1 MSRTSRA
8 VAIGYP
14 HHVTQRGNNRQAA
27 FIDDQDRFTYLDL
40 LKQYA
45 AKSSLDLWAYCLMSN
60 HVHLLVVPHTE
71 DALAC
76 GVGLANQV
84 YTRYVNRKY
93 FRSGRLWQ
101 NRFFSCIV
109 DTDEYLWC
117 VARYIENNPVKAG
130 LSNLAENYRWSSAKH
145 HVEGEPDLVLSSPD
159 WLDESARENYRKFL
173 REDDQRTTDM
183 INQATRS
190 GRPLCGP
197 DTLQKL
203 EGLLGRRWGHS
214 K

>member
-1 MSRTSRA
+1 MPRTSRA
-8 VAIGYP
+8 VAVGYP
-14 HHVTQRGNNRQAA
+14 HHVTQRGNNRQPV
-27 FIDDQDRFTYLDL
+27 FFDDQDRLTYLDAFQ
-40 LKQYA
+40 QYA
-45 AKSSLDLWAYCLMSN
+45 VKSHLDVWAYCLMPN
-60 HVHLLVVPHTE
+60 HIHLLVVPQNE
-71 DALAC
+71 DALSS

-109 DTDEYLWC
+109 DTDEYLWS

-130 LSNLAENYRWSSAKH
+130 LSKNAEDYRWSSARY
-145 HVEGEPDLVLSSPD
+145 HVSGELNSILSNTDWLSEGEL
-159 WLDESARENYRKFL
+159 EAYRKFL
-173 REDDQRTTDM
+173 LEDDENEINM

-197 DTLQKL
+197 ETLRKL
-203 EGLLGRRWGHS
+203 EKLLNR
-214 K
+214 KF

>member
-1 MSRTSRA
+1 MPRTSRA
-8 VAIGYP
+8 VAVGYP
-14 HHVTQRGNNRQAA
+14 HHVTQRGNNRQPV
-27 FIDDQDRFTYLDL
+27 FFDDQDRLTYLDTFQRYSV
-40 LKQYA
+40 KYH
-45 AKSSLDLWAYCLMSN
+45 LDVWAYCLMPN
-60 HVHLLVVPHTE
+60 HIHLLVVPQNE
-71 DALAC
+71 ESLKS

-109 DTDEYLWC
+109 DTDEYLWS

-130 LSNLAENYRWSSAKH
+130 LSKNAGGYRWSSARC
-145 HVEGEPDLVLSSPD
+145 HVNGELDSLLSETDWLNEGEVK
-159 WLDESARENYRKFL
+159 AYRKFL
-173 REDDQRTTDM
+173 LEDDENEINM

-197 DTLQKL
+197 ETLQKL
-203 EGLLGRRWGHS
+203 EILLDR
-214 K
+214 KF